1 MFYLSANLRQTIARY
16 GEKPVRP
23 VPGVLTASDDRAP
36 IMANET
42 TVPTQKPATLA
53 AWIKRLDDVLL
64 PVPQASHDRVCKAI
78 GDNRSSL
85 RDIAELMQ
93 NSPALV
99 LSVMREANNQAHGSL
114 AEPAENLEV
123 AINRLGLKRTEE
135 LLRRLP
141 SVPLNEI
148 PVALRQL
155 QMISQHAS
163 QQASGLFASRL
174 ARLWQDIHWGS
185 LLFLSPLWPMA
196 IAYPKLLEEWELRV
210 IHKGESART
219 VEQELFGVRLLDL
232 CLGLT
237 NTWRLPIWVSQ
248 GYTLLLT
255 EQRLLV
261 KALSIAREDEPLRQQ
276 QLLDAD
282 PNLRRWLNQPANT
295 VLLANG
301 LALAAQE
308 SWTCPHTQRWQYL
321 TALYL
326 QQPLAEVQQQSHQH
340 AAISARS
347 TLMRD
352 LWHPAL
358 SLIWPWDV
366 QRVHH
371 GLLPAPPPTAES
383 LAIWRKRCTE
393 LLVEPSRFANAM
405 HLTTCAKEAL
415 VACGMQRV
423 MLLMAD
429 KTLSTLRV
437 HQVDGLPKDADH
449 MSLDV
454 AQSTLLQ
461 RLLAKS
467 AQVRLNPDNHA
478 QFSALLPP
486 ELRRLFKG
494 EHLLLRSLS
503 CNGRVVMLMV
513 ADQGGGPCSETTVQA
528 FGKTAQCIEKALHS
542 FTNRSA

>member
-1 MFYLSANLRQTIARY
+1 
-16 GEKPVRP
+16 
-23 VPGVLTASDDRAP
+23 
-36 IMANET
+36 MANET
-42 TVPTQKPATLA
+42 TAPTPKPNTIAG
-53 AWIKRLDDVLL
+53 WIKRLDEVAL
-64 PVPQASHDRVCKAI
+64 PVPQASHERVCKAI
-78 GDNRSSL
+78 GDSRRSL
-85 RDIAELMQ
+85 REIAELMQ

-99 LSVMREANNQAHGSL
+99 LSVMREANHHTHGSL
-114 AEPAENLEV
+114 SEPAENLEV
-123 AINRLGLKRTEE
+123 AINRLGLERTAE
-135 LLRRLP
+135 LLARLP
-141 SVPLNEI
+141 SIPLNEI

-163 QQASGLFASRL
+163 QQANGLFASRL

-210 IHKGESART
+210 IHKGQSAYK
-219 VEQELFGVRLLDL
+219 VERELFGVRLLEL

-237 NTWRLPIWVSQ
+237 EAWRLPIWVSQ
-248 GYTLLLT
+248 GYTLLLN

-261 KALSIAREDEPLRQQ
+261 KVLHIAREEEPLRQQ

-282 PNLRRWLNQPANT
+282 PTLRRWLNQPANT

-326 QQPLAEVQQQSHQH
+326 QQPLGEVQQQVHQQ
-340 AAISARS
+340 AVTSARND
-347 TLMRD
+347 LMSD

-358 SLIWPWDV
+358 SLIWPWNV
-366 QRVHH
+366 QRVHR
-371 GLLPAPPPTAES
+371 GLLPAPPPTAEA
-383 LAIWRKRCTE
+383 LAVWRSRCTE
-393 LLVEPSRFANAM
+393 LLIEPSRFANAM

-415 VACGMQRV
+415 VASGMQRV

-429 KTLSTLRV
+429 RALSTLRV
-437 HQVDGLPKDADH
+437 HQIDGLPKDAAH
-449 MSLDV
+449 LSLDV

-461 RLLAKS
+461 RLLEKS
-467 AQVRLNPDNHA
+467 AQVRLTPDNHA
-478 QFSALLPP
+478 QFSALLPTQ
-486 ELRRLFKG
+486 LRRLFVG
-494 EHLLLRSLS
+494 QHLLLRSLS
-503 CNGRVVMLMV
+503 SNGRVVMLMV
-513 ADQGGGPCSETTVQA
+513 ADQGGGPFSETTVQA
-528 FGKTAQCIEKALHS
+528 FGKTAQCIEKALRS